1 MNKSNI
7 VLIGMPGSGKST
19 VGVVLAKEAI
29 LDFVDTDVLIQN
41 REQCSLQS
49 IVDTQGHEV
58 LKQIEEEVIVETIF
72 ENQVVATG
80 GSAAYSPRS
89 MAHLKQ
95 NSTLVFLN
103 VSLENLKLRIK
114 NFTTRGIA
122 KGPNQSFEELF
133 DERYTL
139 YSKYADVVI
148 ECDGTTVEEVVEKIL
163 ESNER

>member
-1 MNKSNI
+1 MDKSNI

-19 VGVVLAKEAI
+19 VGVVLAKEAV

-58 LKQIEEEVIVETIF
+58 LKQIEEDVIVEATF

-80 GSAAYSPRS
+80 GSAAYSIRA
-89 MAHLKQ
+89 MTHLKQ
-95 NSTLVFLN
+95 TSTLVFLN
-103 VSLENLKLRIK
+103 VSLDNLKLRIK

-133 DERYTL
+133 DERYKL
-139 YSKYADVVI
+139 YTKYADVVI

-163 ESNER
+163 LEMK

>member
-1 MNKSNI
+1 MNQSNI

-19 VGVVLAKEAI
+19 VGVVLAKEAV

-58 LKQIEEEVIVETIF
+58 LKQIEEDVILESIF
-72 ENQVVATG
+72 EDQVVATG
-80 GSAAYSPRS
+80 GSAAYSARS

-95 NSTLVFLN
+95 NSILIFLN

-122 KGPNQSFEELF
+122 KGLNQSFDELF
-133 DERYTL
+133 EERYKL
-139 YSKYADVVI
+139 YKKYADFVI
-148 ECDGTTVEEVVEKIL
+148 ECNGTTVEEVVEKIIS
-163 ESNER
+163 EVK

>member
-1 MNKSNI
+1 MNQLNI

-58 LKQIEEEVIVETIF
+58 LKQIEEDVIVETTF
-72 ENQVVATG
+72 QNQVVATG
-80 GSAAYSPRS
+80 GSAAYSARS

-103 VSLENLKLRIK
+103 VSLESLKLRIK

-133 DERYTL
+133 EERYKL
-139 YSKYADVVI
+139 YMKYADFVI
-148 ECDGTTVEEVVEKIL
+148 ECDGTTVEEVVEKIIL
-163 ESNER
+163 KVK